1 MQQQTGARGAG
12 GGGGWAVG
20 GSGCSDRRLGGSQT
34 ETRRE
39 RGRAWGGLQ
48 HMDDG
53 AGQTCILASA
63 IPPPGQPYPARRLAH
78 TQAGKSERWMFIEPI
93 RPGPASVPK
102 NRKEPVLSP
111 NAVVTSY
118 TPAAQAFSLISGGSR
133 KTHGDRPL
141 STNQHTPP
149 SITPSKH
156 QTTAFPTQ
164 LQSAPRGICKAPR
177 IDNWGTCI
185 LYRLH
190 IETRRTTATH

>member
-1 MQQQTGARGAG
+1 MQQTGER
-12 GGGGWAVG
+12 WAVG
-20 GSGCSDRRLGGSQT
+20 GGRWAAAGAVTGAWEGRKQRQGGSAVELGGVFST
-34 ETRRE
+34 WRRPDVH
-39 RGRAWGGLQ
+39 L
-48 HMDDG
+48 
-53 AGQTCILASA
+53 S

-93 RPGPASVPK
+93 RSGPASVPK

-111 NAVVTSY
+111 TAVVTSY
-118 TPAAQAFSLISGGSR
+118 TPSAQAFSLISGGSR
-133 KTHGDRPL
+133 KTHGGRPL

-156 QTTAFPTQ
+156 QTTGFPTQ
-164 LQSAPRGICKAPR
+164 LQFAPRGICKAPR

-185 LYRLH
+185 PYRLH